1 VEQLIYSSKKNPC
14 PVCTRTKDA
23 DCRMTRDSVFVL
35 CHTHQTETDV
45 TGWVWRGEC
54 QKGASWGMFARE
66 EKKPFRATN
75 SKVADTHYTYADRE
89 GKPLI
94 RVTKTILE
102 NGDKSFYQEHL
113 VNGWLERG
121 CCPDRSLIP
130 IYRYQEVRKAIDNG
144 DLIWWVE
151 GEGCADALWE
161 LGIPATTSIGGS
173 AGLHS
178 YGTYLN
184 DLAGASIV
192 ICPDKDL
199 PGIKYSEE
207 LNILFEN
214 QISGWAYCFDNS
226 LWQHLGDRNGPDL
239 ADEIRQLK
247 LDRDAVYNKIGEK
260 KTIVVKSDAKA
271 EPPKQAQST
280 TSLVLIAEVDNLIA
294 SGTYNGTLRAEIA
307 VLAKKHSISTVAIW
321 DIYQE
326 RSKDA
331 EFAEDKSSIFSKIE
345 NSISSKNFRLKVANL
360 LPNPLV
366 SSLMM
371 VASLLGLMP
380 ETYLMGILSAV
391 GSLQNSA
398 TRIEVCPATGWYEPA
413 NLYTAIVAESSQRK
427 TPIFKEVI
435 HRPFKRLIERAA
447 KAHEA
452 AKAQYEL
459 DLHKWS
465 VVKAVDRLD
474 NFQPKPVQPI
484 GEKFLTTDPSSE
496 GIIRQAAAHP
506 ERTLL
511 YCRDE
516 LSGIFGDMNKY
527 RGGKGSDR
535 ELMLEAYS
543 GATIEGLRASGDNVS
558 VSEMLLGVFGGIQP
572 KSLARLMGDGEDIDG
587 MWGRFLMVVQPTIEA
602 PMLPDWGT
610 KRSVAL
616 SDELADLYEKIADL
630 PAKTYTLTEE
640 AYNLF
645 RDFRQE
651 LERMRCDKS
660 ISPLQAHFAGK
671 NQGTVARIALNLHT
685 MWEVSAHRIPSTEI
699 GIESIARAISIV
711 KFCIGQ
717 IELIGC
723 EVHDGQNVPTKI
735 LKLIELAKGQPVI
748 IVRDVQRKIERKST
762 DAARLLMGQA
772 VELGYFRWEGQK
784 AISLVDRIQPI
795 DKPQNLAVYNL
806 EKLYEQSEDYVNVAP
821 PPPPTESIESIEV
834 GGEPSPSPVATIIR
848 EPKRGDRIKRIRH
861 EVNGKVVAGV
871 VTVIGKKHNPRGWYT
886 VDGFEVLREDLGK
899 YWFLIEKV

>member
-1 VEQLIYSSKKNPC
+1 MEQLIYSSKKNPC

-75 SKVADTHYTYADRE
+75 RKVADTHYTYSDRQ
-89 GKPLI
+89 GKPLV

-130 IYRYQEVRKAIDNG
+130 IYRYPEVRKAIDNG
-144 DLIWWVE
+144 EIIWWVE

-207 LNILFEN
+207 VKNLFEDK
-214 QISGWAYCFDNS
+214 ISGWAYCFDNS

-239 ADEIRQLK
+239 EDEIRQAK
-247 LDRDAVYNKIGEK
+247 LDREAVYSKMGEK
-260 KTIVVKSDAKA
+260 KIISPKAAVDVSPPNQTKSSTS
-271 EPPKQAQST
+271 AQ
-280 TSLVLIAEVDNLIA
+280 LIKEVDALILG
-294 SGTYNGTLRAEIA
+294 GTYNGTLRAEIA
-307 VLAKKHSISTVAIW
+307 VLAKKYSISTVAIW

-331 EFAEDKSSIFSKIE
+331 EFAEDKPQILSEIE
-345 NSISSKNFRLKVANL
+345 KSISSKNFRLKVASL
-360 LPNPLV
+360 IPNPIA
-366 SSLMM
+366 SSLLM
-371 VASLLGLMP
+371 VAALLGLMP

-391 GSLQNSA
+391 GALQNAA
-398 TRIEVCPATGWYEPA
+398 TRIEVCPSTGWYEPA

-435 HRPFKRLIERAA
+435 HRPFRRLIEKSA
-447 KAHEA
+447 KSQEV

-484 GEKFLTTDPSSE
+484 GEKFLTTDPSTE
-496 GIIRQAAAHP
+496 GMIRQAAAHP

-587 MWGRFLMVVQPTIEA
+587 MWGRFLMVVQPTVEA
-602 PMLPDWGT
+602 PMLPEFGT
-610 KRSVAL
+610 KRSLSL
-616 SDELADLYEKIADL
+616 SDELAVVYEKIADL

-640 AYNLF
+640 AYN
-645 RDFRQE
+645 R
-651 LERMRCDKS
+651 
-660 ISPLQAHFAGK
+660 PLA
-671 NQGTVARIALNLHT
+671 
-685 MWEVSAHRIPSTEI
+685 
-699 GIESIARAISIV
+699 
-711 KFCIGQ
+711 
-717 IELIGC
+717 
-723 EVHDGQNVPTKI
+723 
-735 LKLIELAKGQPVI
+735 
-748 IVRDVQRKIERKST
+748 
-762 DAARLLMGQA
+762 
-772 VELGYFRWEGQK
+772 
-784 AISLVDRIQPI
+784 
-795 DKPQNLAVYNL
+795 
-806 EKLYEQSEDYVNVAP
+806 
-821 PPPPTESIESIEV
+821 
-834 GGEPSPSPVATIIR
+834 
-848 EPKRGDRIKRIRH
+848 
-861 EVNGKVVAGV
+861 
-871 VTVIGKKHNPRGWYT
+871 
-886 VDGFEVLREDLGK
+886 
-899 YWFLIEKV
+899 

>member
-1 VEQLIYSSKKNPC
+1 
-14 PVCTRTKDA
+14 
-23 DCRMTRDSVFVL
+23 MTRDSVFVL
-35 CHTHQTETDV
+35 CHTHQTQTDV

-54 QKGASWGMFARE
+54 QKGASWGMFAQE
-66 EKKPFRATN
+66 EKKPSSRTN
-75 SKVADTHYTYADRE
+75 RKIADPHYTYTDRE
-89 GKPLI
+89 GNPLV

-102 NGDKSFYQEHL
+102 NGDKKFYQEHL
-113 VNGWLERG
+113 VDGWLVRG

-130 IYRYQEVRKAIDNG
+130 IYRYTEVRKAIADG
-144 DLIWWVE
+144 ELIWWVE
-151 GEGCADALWE
+151 GEDCADVLWS

-173 AGLHS
+173 GGLHS
-178 YGTYLN
+178 YGSYLD

-207 LNILFEN
+207 LKNLFEHR
-214 QISGWAYCFDNS
+214 ISGWCYCFDNS
-226 LWQHLGDRNGPDL
+226 LWEHLGDRNGPDL
-239 ADEIRQLK
+239 ADEIRQTK
-247 LDRDAVYNKIGEK
+247 LDRSAVCAKLGEK
-260 KTIVVKSDAKA
+260 KTIAVKSATTT
-271 EPPKQAQST
+271 AQPNQTPST
-280 TSLVLIAEVDNLIA
+280 TSLVLIAEVDKLIA

-331 EFAEDKSSIFSKIE
+331 EFTEDKSSILSKIE
-345 NSISSKNFRLKVANL
+345 KSIGSKNFRLKVGSL
-360 LPNPLV
+360 LPNPIV

-371 VASLLGLMP
+371 VATLLGLMP
-380 ETYLMGILSAV
+380 ETYLLGILSAV

-398 TRIEVCPATGWYEPA
+398 TRIEVCPATGWYESS

-435 HRPFKRLIERAA
+435 HRPFKRLINRAA
-447 KAHEA
+447 KSQESAQ
-452 AKAQYEL
+452 KQYEL
-459 DLHKWS
+459 DLQKWS

-474 NFQPKPVQPI
+474 NFQPKPTQPI

-496 GIIRQAAAHP
+496 GMIRQAAAHP
-506 ERTLL
+506 HRTLL

-527 RGGKGSDR
+527 RSGKGSDR

-543 GATIEGLRASGDNVS
+543 GAMIEGLRASGDNVS

-572 KSLARLMGDGEDIDG
+572 QSLARLMGDGEDIDG
-587 MWGRFLMVVQPTIEA
+587 MWGRFLMVIQPTVEA
-602 PMLPDWGT
+602 PILPDYGT
-610 KRSVAL
+610 KRSISL
-616 SDELADLYEKIADL
+616 SDELADLYEKVADL
-630 PAKTYTLTEE
+630 PAHTYTLTEE

-660 ISPLQAHFAGK
+660 IPPLQAHFAGK
-671 NQGTVARIALNLHT
+671 NQGTVARIALNLHL
-685 MWEVSAHRIPSTEI
+685 MWELSSHLVPSTEI

-711 KFCIGQ
+711 KFCLGQ

-723 EVHDGQNVPTKI
+723 EIHEGQNVPTKI
-735 LKLIELAKGQPVI
+735 LKLIELGKSQPAVM
-748 IVRDVQRKIERKST
+748 VRDVQRKIERKST
-762 DAARLLMGQA
+762 DAARSLMGQA
-772 VELGYFRWEGQK
+772 VELGYFRWEGLK
-784 AISLVDRIQPI
+784 AIALVERIEPI
-795 DKPQNLAVYNL
+795 GKAQNLAVYNL
-806 EKLYEQSEDYVNVAP
+806 EKLYEQSEDYVEVAPVAP
-821 PPPPTESIESIEV
+821 PPPPQESID
-834 GGEPSPSPVATIIR
+834 VAMAQTSTQVITVDR
-848 EPKRGDRIKRIRH
+848 QLKRGDRVKRIRH
-861 EVNGKVVAGV
+861 EKNGKVVTQV
-871 VTVIGKKHNPRGWYT
+871 VTAIGKKHNPRGWYT
-886 VDGFEVLREDLGK
+886 IDGFEVLREDVGT

>member
-1 VEQLIYSSKKNPC
+1 
-14 PVCTRTKDA
+14 
-23 DCRMTRDSVFVL
+23 MTRDSVFVL
-35 CHTHQTETDV
+35 CHTHQTQTDV

-54 QKGASWGMFARE
+54 RKGASWGMFAQE
-66 EKKPFRATN
+66 EKKPSIRTN
-75 SKVADTHYTYADRE
+75 RKIADPHYTYTDRE
-89 GKPLI
+89 GNPLV

-102 NGDKSFYQEHL
+102 NGDKKFYQEHL
-113 VNGWLERG
+113 VDGWLVRG

-130 IYRYQEVRKAIDNG
+130 IYRYTEVRKAIADG
-144 DLIWWVE
+144 ELIWWVE
-151 GEGCADALWE
+151 GEDCADVLWS

-173 AGLHS
+173 GGLHS
-178 YGTYLN
+178 YGSYLD

-207 LNILFEN
+207 LENLFEDR
-214 QISGWAYCFDNS
+214 ISGWCYCFDNS
-226 LWQHLGDRNGPDL
+226 LWEHLGDRNGPDL
-239 ADEIRQLK
+239 ADEIRQTK
-247 LDRDAVYNKIGEK
+247 LDRSAVYAKLGEK
-260 KTIVVKSDAKA
+260 KTIAVKSATTT
-271 EPPKQAQST
+271 AQPNQTPST
-280 TSLVLIAEVDNLIA
+280 TSLVLITEVDNLIA

-331 EFAEDKSSIFSKIE
+331 EFTEDKSSILSKIE
-345 NSISSKNFRLKVANL
+345 KSIGSKNFRLKVGSL
-360 LPNPLV
+360 LPNPIV

-371 VASLLGLMP
+371 VATLLGLMP
-380 ETYLMGILSAV
+380 ETYLLGILSAV

-398 TRIEVCPATGWYEPA
+398 TRIEVCPATGWYESS

-435 HRPFKRLIERAA
+435 HRPFKRLINRAA
-447 KAHEA
+447 KSQESAQ
-452 AKAQYEL
+452 KQYEL
-459 DLHKWS
+459 DLQKWS

-474 NFQPKPVQPI
+474 NFQPKPTQPI

-496 GIIRQAAAHP
+496 GMIRQAAAHP
-506 ERTLL
+506 HRTLL

-543 GATIEGLRASGDNVS
+543 GAMIEGLRASGDNVS

-572 KSLARLMGDGEDIDG
+572 QSLARLMGDGEDIDG
-587 MWGRFLMVVQPTIEA
+587 MWGRFLMVIQPTVEA
-602 PMLPDWGT
+602 PILPDYGT
-610 KRSVAL
+610 KRSISL
-616 SDELADLYEKIADL
+616 SDELADLYEKVADL
-630 PAKTYTLTEE
+630 PAQTYTLTED

-651 LERMRCDKS
+651 LEKMRCDKS
-660 ISPLQAHFAGK
+660 ISPLQSHFAGK
-671 NQGTVARIALNLHT
+671 NQGTVARIALNLHVA
-685 MWEVSAHRIPSTEI
+685 WEIAAGKSPSTDI

-711 KFCIGQ
+711 KFCLGQ

-723 EVHDGQNVPTKI
+723 EIHEGQNVPTKI
-735 LKLIELAKGQPVI
+735 LKLIELGKSQPAVM
-748 IVRDVQRKIERKST
+748 VRDVQRKIERKST
-762 DAARLLMGQA
+762 DAARSLMGQA
-772 VELGYFRWEGQK
+772 VELGYFRWEGLK
-784 AISLVDRIQPI
+784 AIALVERIEPI
-795 DKPQNLAVYNL
+795 TKPQNLAVYNL
-806 EKLYEQSEDYVNVAP
+806 EKLYEQSEDYVEVEPVAP
-821 PPPPTESIESIEV
+821 PPPPKESID
-834 GGEPSPSPVATIIR
+834 VAMAQTSTQVVTVDR
-848 EPKRGDRIKRIRH
+848 ELKRGDRVKRIRH
-861 EVNGKVVAGV
+861 EKNGKVVTQV
-871 VTVIGKKHNPRGWYT
+871 VTAIGKKPNPRGWYT
-886 VDGFEVLREDLGK
+886 IDGFEVLREDVGT